1 MRGSDYLRMPQRLQI
16 DFECAESEDDVRSS
30 AGVHRN
36 PANLGAQAPMLSKVW
51 NGTHTFTWKTKHACA
66 RVHQTY
72 LEDGGETDI
81 PTEDEESS
89 DSPEDA
95 DDSPANQDLVKPP
108 ISPDKRGPSIT
119 TVLLCSG

>member
-1 MRGSDYLRMPQRLQI
+1 
-16 DFECAESEDDVRSS
+16 
-30 AGVHRN
+30 
-36 PANLGAQAPMLSKVW
+36 MLSKVW
-51 NGTHTFTWKTKHACA
+51 NGTHTFIWKTKHACA

-119 TVLLCSG
+119 KVLLCSG